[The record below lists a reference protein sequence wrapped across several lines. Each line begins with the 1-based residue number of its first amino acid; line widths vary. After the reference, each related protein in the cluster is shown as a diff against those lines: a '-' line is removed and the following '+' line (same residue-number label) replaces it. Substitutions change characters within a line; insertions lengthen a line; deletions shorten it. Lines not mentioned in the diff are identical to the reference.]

1 MLLEPLWTHIQ
12 TLYLDSESLTNTG
25 KSTFPY
31 SYFFHESSIS
41 TQPTFH
47 YSFLLRKSTQ
57 LYNRRHAK
65 IVTTLTS
72 YFTSSYV
79 FHWRDYF
86 PDLQLKYPPSFDGR
100 IVLYPSDREVK
111 DYFAWRQ
118 VDSEFRGFF
127 LMVFRRLPQR
137 TDECSWSWCNRSAY
151 Q

>member
-1 MLLEPLWTHIQ
+1 MLPELSWMHTR
-12 TLYLDSESLTNTG
+12 TLYSDSGSLMNTG
-25 KSTFPY
+25 KSTLPY
-31 SYFFHESSIS
+31 TYLLYPSVVKP
-41 TQPTFH
+41 QLTFY

-86 PDLQLKYPPSFDGR
+86 PDLQLRYPPSFDGR
-100 IVLYPSDREVK
+100 IVLYPSEREVK

-118 VDSEFRGFF
+118 VDSEFRDF
-127 LMVFRRLPQR
+127 LFRWSRWSYQR
-137 TDECSWSWCNRSAY
+137 TDEVFSVVAEL
-151 Q
+151 